1 MQATVLIEFKGC
13 PDGDHRVR
21 PFKVGEI
28 IEGDLASAMV
38 DAGFATD
45 NSAVVEKKSRATK
58 AKKGAP
64 LNKTGSF

>member
-13 PDGDHRVR
+13 PDGDQRTRQFRV
-21 PFKVGEI
+21 GDTI
-28 IEGDLASAMV
+28 TGDLASAMV

-45 NSAVVEKKSRATK
+45 DSVVVEKKPRATK

-64 LNKTGSF
+64 LNKAG

>member
-1 MQATVLIEFKGC
+1 MQATVIREFKGVV
-13 PDGDHRVR
+13 DGDHRVR

-38 DAGFATD
+38 DAGYATD
-45 NSAVVEKKSRATK
+45 NSVVVEKKPRATR

-64 LNKTGSF
+64 LNKAG